1 VAEPTRETPAMPEP
15 IKTFRLLLQMDRKA
29 SDGSFDE
36 DYCDEI
42 AVRANVQDADVIFR
56 EIQAAVAAVLKSH
69 GAA

>member
-1 VAEPTRETPAMPEP
+1 MPKP
-15 IKTFRLLLQMDRKA
+15 IKTFRLLLQMDRIV
-29 SDGSFDE
+29 DGWPEE

-56 EIQAAVAAVLKSH
+56 EIQAAVALVLKAH